1 MKPYPFE
8 LLNHFT
14 VPCTYVLLLME
25 TWMFLSAVKSGRKQ
39 PPLSINCAEC
49 TRKMLSVKRAIVFLR
64 QKVSV
69 FACIKTIQCEV
80 ATFFSAACCPN
91 DPASASEHRVC
102 TFAFCGA

>member
-1 MKPYPFE
+1 
-8 LLNHFT
+8 
-14 VPCTYVLLLME
+14 
-25 TWMFLSAVKSGRKQ
+25 MFLTAANLGRKQ

-80 ATFFSAACCPN
+80 ATFFLRLAARMILQVQANTGFAHSRFAERIICC
-91 DPASASEHRVC
+91 ARVTLPTNC
-102 TFAFCGA
+102 FQGPPEERVE

>member
-1 MKPYPFE
+1 
-8 LLNHFT
+8 
-14 VPCTYVLLLME
+14 
-25 TWMFLSAVKSGRKQ
+25 MFLSAAKSGQKQ

-80 ATFFSAACCPN
+80 ARFFPRLVARVILQVQANTGFAYFYAAGCMQSLVVVILCTRCVHEP
-91 DPASASEHRVC
+91 PEERVE
-102 TFAFCGA
+102 